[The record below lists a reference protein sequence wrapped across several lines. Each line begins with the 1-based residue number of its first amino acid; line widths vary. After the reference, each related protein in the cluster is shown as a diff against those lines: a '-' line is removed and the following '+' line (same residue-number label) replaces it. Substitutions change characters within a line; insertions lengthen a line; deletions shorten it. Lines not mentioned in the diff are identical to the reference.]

1 MDSRF
6 SNAEAYERQMGRWS
20 QRLAPLFVDF
30 VGIREGDRVLDVGCG
45 TGSLCFAVASVTRR
59 SEIVGIDPTGP
70 FVTYARSRN
79 ADPRMR
85 FEVGDALALPYP
97 NAFFDKSLASLTLDY
112 IPEAPKAVGEMLR
125 VTRPGGTVAACMWD
139 RGGGMELQRIFWK
152 TAVVLD
158 PAAGPLADRHRSYG
172 HREKLVDLWV
182 SSGLQSVEVKGL
194 EVPLDFTS
202 FDDLWLPFLQGQ
214 GPAGAFVVGLPSHRQ
229 EALRKKLREKLLG
242 NAPDRSFT
250 LPALAWAVCGRVPAQ

>member
-1 MDSRF
+1 MESRF

-30 VGIREGDRVLDVGCG
+30 VGIRDGDRVLDVGCG

-70 FVTYARSRN
+70 FVKYARSRN

-97 NAFFDKSLASLTLDY
+97 NAFFDKSLASLALDY

-125 VTRPGGTVAACMWD
+125 VTRPSGSVAACMWD
-139 RGGGMELQRIFWK
+139 RGGGMELQRVFWH
-152 TAVVLD
+152 TAVALD
-158 PAAGPLADRHRSYG
+158 PAAEPLGDRRRSYG
-172 HREKLVDLWV
+172 HREKLVELWV
-182 SSGLQSVEVKGL
+182 ARGLQSVEVKGL
-194 EVPLDFTS
+194 EVPLDFAS
-202 FDDLWLPFLQGQ
+202 FDDFWLPFLGGQ
-214 GPAGAFVVGLPSHRQ
+214 GPQGAYVVGLPSHRQ
-229 EALRKKLREKLLG
+229 EALRERLRERLLG
-242 NAPDRSFT
+242 DASDRSFT
-250 LPALAWAVCGRVPAQ
+250 LPALAWAVRGRVPA